1 MDADKFKSVAIN
13 IKTYRLLEELSQKNL
28 NCQSV
33 CPSVSSSIFRKDTKS
48 LKLMQIEKLSKE
60 LKAIRK
66 IKSDEYGPFNKK
78 MQDIADVWSVLIG
91 KKLRPHQVA
100 LMYAMAKIIRANNEY
115 KYDSYIDAIN
125 YLVQADEIHR
135 EDVSELVDSYFPTTS
150 KEDVSV

>member
-1 MDADKFKSVAIN
+1 
-13 IKTYRLLEELSQKNL
+13 
-28 NCQSV
+28 
-33 CPSVSSSIFRKDTKS
+33 
-48 LKLMQIEKLSKE
+48 MQIEKLSKE

-135 EDVSELVDSYFPTTS
+135 EDVSELVDSYFPTTRKKMS
-150 KEDVSV
+150 LYEFKLEMEFSGYNSDRPEYWYKILFR

>member
-1 MDADKFKSVAIN
+1 
-13 IKTYRLLEELSQKNL
+13 
-28 NCQSV
+28 
-33 CPSVSSSIFRKDTKS
+33 
-48 LKLMQIEKLSKE
+48 MQIEKLSKE

-66 IKSDEYGPFNKK
+66 LKSDEYGPFNKK

-100 LMYAMAKIIRANNEY
+100 LMQGSKIIRANNEY

-135 EDVSELVDSYFPTTS
+135 EDVSELVDSYSNKRMSQYEFQLEMELCGYNSDRAEHFYKIYLDELEKQKS
-150 KEDVSV
+150 K

>member
-1 MDADKFKSVAIN
+1 
-13 IKTYRLLEELSQKNL
+13 
-28 NCQSV
+28 
-33 CPSVSSSIFRKDTKS
+33 
-48 LKLMQIEKLSKE
+48 MQIEKLSKE
-60 LKAIRK
+60 LKSLRK
-66 IKSDEYGPFNKK
+66 LKSDEYGPFNKK

-135 EDVSELVDSYFPTTS
+135 EDVSELVDSYFPTTT

>member
-1 MDADKFKSVAIN
+1 MKS
-13 IKTYRLLEELSQKNL
+13 YRKKNSS
-28 NCQSV
+28 CQSV
-33 CPSVSSSIFRKDTKS
+33 CPNVSSSIFRKDTKS
-48 LKLMQIEKLSKE
+48 SRMQIEKLSKE

-78 MQDIADVWSVLIG
+78 MQAIADVWSVLIG
-91 KKLRPHQVA
+91 KKLRPHQVD

-135 EDVSELVDSYFPTTS
+135 EDVSELVDSYFPTKS
-150 KEDVSV
+150 SEDVSV

>member
-1 MDADKFKSVAIN
+1 MD
-13 IKTYRLLEELSQKNL
+13 IK
-28 NCQSV
+28 
-33 CPSVSSSIFRKDTKS
+33 
-48 LKLMQIEKLSKE
+48 KLSRE
-60 LKAIRK
+60 LQELRK

-78 MQDIADVWSVLIG
+78 MQDIADAWSVLIG

-135 EDVSELVDSYFPTTS
+135 EDVSELVDSYFPTTT